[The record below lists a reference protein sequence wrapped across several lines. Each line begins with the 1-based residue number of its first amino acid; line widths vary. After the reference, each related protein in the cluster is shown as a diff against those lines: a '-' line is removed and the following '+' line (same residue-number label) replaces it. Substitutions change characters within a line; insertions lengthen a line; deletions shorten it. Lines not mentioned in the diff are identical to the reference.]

1 MIARL
6 RGVLDSL
13 GADWAV
19 IDVGGVGY
27 LVFASRR
34 TLGALPRTG
43 EPAALYIETHVRE
56 DHIHLY
62 GFASERERD
71 MFRLLTAV
79 SGVGAKVALAILSVL
94 DADALEM
101 AIAAGDKAAVA
112 RAQGVGPKLAQRIVS
127 ELKDKVAGIAFA
139 PRGASLPER
148 AAGGA
153 PDGGAA
159 EDAVSALV
167 HLGYGRAEAFTAVM
181 RAAGTLAPE
190 SPVAEL
196 IRAGL
201 KELGK

>member
-6 RGVLDSL
+6 RGVLDST

-19 IDVGGVGY
+19 LDVGGVGY

-34 TLGALPRTG
+34 TLAALPRVG
-43 EPAALYIETHVRE
+43 EPAALLIETHVRE

-62 GFASERERD
+62 GFASARERD
-71 MFRLLTAV
+71 MFRLLLAV

-94 DADALEM
+94 DADTLET

-127 ELKDKVAGIAFA
+127 ELKDKVAGVAFR
-139 PRGASLPER
+139 PPGASLAGTTAGAP
-148 AAGGA
+148 AGGV
-153 PDGGAA
+153 A

-167 HLGYGRAEAFTAVM
+167 HLGYGRAEAYAAVM

-190 SPVAEL
+190 SPVADL

>member
-6 RGVLDSL
+6 KGVLDST
-13 GADWAV
+13 GPDWAV
-19 IDVGGVGY
+19 LDVGGVGY

-34 TLGALPRTG
+34 TLSALPRIG
-43 EPAALYIETHVRE
+43 EPASLLIETHVRE

-62 GFASERERD
+62 GFASARERD

-79 SGVGAKVALAILSVL
+79 SGVGAKVALAILSAL
-94 DADALEM
+94 DVDALET

-127 ELKDKVAGIAFA
+127 ELKDKVVGVAFA
-139 PRGASLPER
+139 PRGVSLPE
-148 AAGGA
+148 ATAGA
-153 PDGGAA
+153 VDGSVT

-190 SPVAEL
+190 SPLADL

>member
-1 MIARL
+1 MIAKL
-6 RGVLDSL
+6 KGVLDSL
-13 GADWAV
+13 GPDWAV
-19 IDVGGVGY
+19 LDVGGVGY

-34 TLGALPRTG
+34 TLAALPRIG
-43 EPAALYIETHVRE
+43 EPAALVIETHVRE

-62 GFASERERD
+62 GFASARERD

-94 DADALEM
+94 DADTLET

-127 ELKDKVAGIAFA
+127 ELRDKVAGVAFR
-139 PRGASLPER
+139 PPGASLPGT
-148 AAGGA
+148 ATGGTSE
-153 PDGGAA
+153 GGAA

-190 SPVAEL
+190 SPVADL